1 MLASPD
7 REIELDLLSDPS
19 IKSQLE
25 IGFNIDYKIPAT
37 NIRTMPIEIEEEFKV
52 KVAFHFF
59 VSANFLGCFL
69 TLAIIVW
76 VTGIC
81 FYAKSKIL
89 EDIFLQFRFQDGET
103 SIFINNN
110 LIFTPLEA

>member
-1 MLASPD
+1 MIETENSIVLASPD

-76 VTGIC
+76 VTGIV
-81 FYAKSKIL
+81 FMPNQKFWKI
-89 EDIFLQFRFQDGET
+89 F
-103 SIFINNN
+103 SYN
-110 LIFTPLEA
+110 LDFKMGKQVYL